1 VVTDALNGQPLAN
14 VTVSAGGRS
23 AQTGV
28 EGRYVLTNLTEGVLK
43 ADFDADVTSGNA
55 PLTVHFLNLSTTD
68 ALTVTGE
75 KSGYAA
81 YQNRQVRVKAGTTS
95 ELNFSMSPVLTQGMR
110 VVLNWGPSPNDLD
123 LHLQI
128 EGTSRHVSYNDR
140 STPYGRLDHDVTTGW
155 GPAQAH
161 MYRGAE
167 ELKVVS
173 APTAGSGAFW
183 HVCTVDGETGTIR
196 ILNQITDSAE
206 LPGGTGGDPGS
217 SAGVGGLAGVR
228 FQWGFGDGSTSTNE
242 SPVKV
247 YGRSGS
253 YTVSLRVEGEKGQS
267 DVKTKPDFVVVS
279 AGSAPWLGVQWI
291 GGRAVLSVS
300 GVVGKTYRIESAPTV
315 GAGAVWQTAATLTL
329 SNSVQSWTDGRSGTQ
344 GARYYRA
351 VSP

>member
-1 VVTDALNGQPLAN
+1 M
-14 VTVSAGGRS
+14 
-23 AQTGV
+23 
-28 EGRYVLTNLTEGVLK
+28 
-43 ADFDADVTSGNA
+43 
-55 PLTVHFLNLSTTD
+55 VHFLNLSTTD

-155 GPAQAH
+155 GPETLTVDQFYPGLYHYYVQHYDVFMPGSRLTNSAAQAH